1 MHRRQGQYACAP
13 CRNSKFKDRISP
25 APETGIASALLP
37 LQPTSSRKV
46 RGCICLSIAWC
57 IHRASTTMCRLLRP
71 DAPNLTGSRYIK
83 TKKIEVYKNK
93 VQCATTYALAGT
105 LRCSLTAEIAI
116 SGTHFVLICCRRML
130 AALQN
135 RALGLGAASNLSV
148 GQLEL

>member
-1 MHRRQGQYACAP
+1 MHRRQGQYSCAP

-25 APETGIASALLP
+25 APETGIASA

-71 DAPNLTGSRYIK
+71 DAPNPTGSRYIK
-83 TKKIEVYKNK
+83 TKRIEVYKNK

-105 LRCSLTAEIAI
+105 LMCSHTAEIAI
-116 SGTHFVLICCRRML
+116 LGTHFVLICCRRML

-135 RALGLGAASNLSV
+135 RALGLCAAANLSV
-148 GQLEL
+148 GQLDL